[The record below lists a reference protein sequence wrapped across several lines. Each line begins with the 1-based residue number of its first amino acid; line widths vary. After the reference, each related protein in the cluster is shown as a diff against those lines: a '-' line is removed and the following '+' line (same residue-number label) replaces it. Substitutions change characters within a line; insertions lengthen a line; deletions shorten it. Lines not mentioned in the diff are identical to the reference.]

1 MCKPSHTYKCL
12 WKQDMEAVWLFSDGV
27 LNSSFGN
34 VHGVIT
40 LQSTFSTI
48 ASLRKL
54 NYVEQLCRVQSNP
67 PHLNLITAWEN
78 YAQQTDITRVCV
90 QLHKCSG

>member
-1 MCKPSHTYKCL
+1 MSSLFCKHRNKQINVNSIDTCSHITHL
-12 WKQDMEAVWLFSDGV
+12 QSA
-27 LNSSFGN
+27 
-34 VHGVIT
+34 T